1 MQVIN
6 NSFDR
11 GGNSTHL
18 VNLQNYFLEEGWEV
32 HRECIILVKQ
42 YLHIIGPT
50 PHTLNIIFLSSLLT
64 RYYSLLQHLD
74 KIHKTPALDGF
85 KMDTPW
91 IFWKPV
97 LKLIFLH
104 LFRRCRVSSID
115 SITNQLTNSY
125 NCTAGRQ
132 DGFDSVSTTRAP
144 QMTKLIRKTSRLWS
158 ESPIR
163 IMWNYTTTSRSSG
176 WRLT

>member
-1 MQVIN
+1 M
-6 NSFDR
+6 
-11 GGNSTHL
+11 
-18 VNLQNYFLEEGWEV
+18 EEGWEV

-42 YLHIIGPT
+42 YLSIIGST
-50 PHTLNIIFLSSLLT
+50 PHTLNIIFLCSLLT
-64 RYYSLLQHLD
+64 GYYSLLQHIG
-74 KIHKTPALDGF
+74 KIYKTPALDGF

-97 LKLIFLH
+97 LMFLH
-104 LFRRCRVSSID
+104 LFLRCRVFSIF
-115 SITNQLTNSY
+115 SITKQLTISY

-163 IMWNYTTTSRSSG
+163 IMWDYTTTSRSSG